1 MKYIKLGNSDL
12 NVSRICLGC
21 MGFGDVEKGMHK
33 WTLDEKKSAEIIKV
47 ALDYGINF
55 FDTAVAYQNGTSEK
69 YLGSAIRKFTKRED
83 VVIATKFLPRTQDE
97 INKGISGREHIIQS
111 LDTSLSNLGMDFIDL
126 YIYHMWDYN
135 TPIEEVMETLNDVI
149 TDGKV
154 RYIGISNC
162 YAWQLQKA
170 NMIAQIN
177 GWNKF
182 VSVQSHY
189 NLIFRE
195 TEREMTGCCIDGN
208 IAMTPY
214 SALASGRLVKD
225 SSETSERLEKDS
237 FAKGKYD
244 KTADVDRI
252 IIERVAEIANKRK
265 MTRIQIALGWLLTK
279 VTSPIIGA
287 TKISH
292 VEEAVKAISVQ
303 LSDEEI
309 AYLEEPYV
317 PHKLVGV
324 MAGGN

>member
-69 YLGSAIRKFTKRED
+69 YLGSAIRKFAKRED
-83 VVIATKFLPRTQDE
+83 VVIATKFLPRTQDD

-170 NMIAQIN
+170 NRIAQMN

-324 MAGGN
+324 MAK

>member
-21 MGFGDVEKGMHK
+21 MGFGDAEKGMHK

-69 YLGSAIRKFTKRED
+69 YLGSAIRKFAKRED
-83 VVIATKFLPRTQDE
+83 VVIATKFLPRIQDE
-97 INKGISGREHIIQS
+97 INKGVSGREHIIQS

-149 TDGKV
+149 TEGKV

-170 NMIAQIN
+170 NMIAQMN

-214 SALASGRLVKD
+214 SGLASGRLVKD

-303 LSDEEI
+303 LSDDEI
-309 AYLEEPYV
+309 AHLEEPYV

-324 MAGGN
+324 MAGKN